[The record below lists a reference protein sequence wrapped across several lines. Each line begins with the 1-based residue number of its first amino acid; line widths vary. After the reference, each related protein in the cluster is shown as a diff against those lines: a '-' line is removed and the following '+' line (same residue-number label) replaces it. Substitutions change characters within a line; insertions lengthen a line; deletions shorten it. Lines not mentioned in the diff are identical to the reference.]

1 MAPTW
6 RSLSI
11 AAEGAFASIDSS
23 TGLPTPGALSFI
35 SALVD
40 RDPIIVPGD
49 AAATDRLDARDGPF
63 SLPREPDTVW
73 SGGSRARRRTGSISV
88 RCDLTTLGTGVDYKG
103 TGLGRMLGAAMKFS
117 AGTAPDTV
125 AATVNA
131 NSFDPTAA
139 TNTYIMGNILGTEI
153 DGRAEY
159 GAITSNDQGGAGVVA
174 YSPATS
180 GTIGLGAT
188 VRQMDTWYV
197 PQKTSS
203 GQIDGT
209 VALRIDGVGV
219 RTYCYGCAVE
229 SIALSHDGGRVMAD
243 IVFQAAHITDDHAA
257 GTTGPVEPIYLDGA
271 APHFRG
277 AYATLGATAATSL
290 TDASGTTGDVAGRL
304 VVDCEAFSVTM
315 TNTLT
320 PKGFSNDITGMSG
333 WEVSDCTVEASLTL
347 SSAAAIVDDDF
358 YSETPR
364 AVMIGTGPLGV
375 GMGMAI
381 NLPAGVLTSDA
392 SKRDISGEI
401 IKQILNYSASRF
413 GGDIPNVQGRGSNTP
428 FRLGLNGNW

>member
-23 TGLPTPGALSFI
+23 TGLPSPAGLSFI

-40 RDPIIVPGD
+40 RDPIVVPGD

-73 SGGSRARRRTGSISV
+73 SSGSRVRRRTGSISV
-88 RCDLTTLGTGVDYKG
+88 RCDLTTLGTGANYAG
-103 TGLGRMLGAAMKFS
+103 TALGMMLGAAMKYS
-117 AGTAPDTV
+117 QGTAPDTV
-125 AATVNA
+125 AATVDA

-139 TNTYIMGNILGTEI
+139 TSSYIMGNILGTEI

-159 GAITSNDQGGAGVVA
+159 GAITSNDQGGTGVVA

-188 VRQMDTWYV
+188 VRQLDTWYV
-197 PQKTSS
+197 PQKTNS
-203 GQIDGT
+203 GQFDGT

-243 IVFQAAHITDDHAA
+243 ITFQSAHITDDHASA
-257 GTTGPVEPIYLDGA
+257 AGPVEPTYENGA

-277 AYATLGATAATSL
+277 SYVTLGSVAATSL
-290 TDASGTTGDVAGRL
+290 TDVAGTTGDAAGRL
-304 VVDCEAFSVTM
+304 AVDCEAFSVTL

-333 WEVSDCTVEASLTL
+333 WEISDCTVEASLTL
-347 SSAAAIVDDDF
+347 SSAVTAVDADF
-358 YSETPR
+358 FNKTPR

-392 SKRDISGEI
+392 SKRDVSGEI

-413 GGDIPNVQGRGSNTP
+413 GGDVPNVQNRGSNTP
-428 FRLGLNGNW
+428 FRLGLNANW